1 MMRQLKTGL
10 LVLLSLIIFA
20 GAGLYAFRNS
30 LLEMLIDDQLR
41 KQGFPLQSI
50 AVLDISLNSFRL
62 YELKAGNNDELQVGK
77 ILLTWQFSDLLSGK
91 PALVEISG
99 VEVMLDLS
107 AERSAPDSMPFA
119 TTVSGKD
126 IRIPWLPVLSLEDSV
141 IRLNSVA
148 GEVTIA
154 LSGSIVHDHSNTQVI
169 RFDTIISGSL
179 GQAKGELAATLDAQG
194 NMQGKVAI
202 SEGMLNIPGVRISS
216 FSGETAFAL
225 AALHLQHV
233 QTDFALAG
241 ISLPEQKLEKP
252 VPGRTGETPTALRLG
267 DAAIDHITLKGSIHR
282 LSDSWNGELDL
293 GIKGGKLIAGAA
305 EIHQLSMAL
314 PMQVKFNPDGWHIGL
329 RNPGQV
335 ALGKINTG
343 YPLRFRDPPGFSISR
358 ADLNVTGGSHGLA
371 LKHNI
376 IVVPANFTMLAKS
389 DKSAE
394 IEVNIHPGK
403 IAAVGEMDANRNYQG
418 QLALSE
424 ASFNLP
430 QSAIQFKN
438 ISTVLYLNDSKIG
451 NAADFSIGK
460 LRHLVPEPL
469 FADLSITGDIRNKA
483 KQGESTEYALNVTGG
498 VPGLQFLKIKGAHAL
513 DSGSGTLKAE
523 VIPLNFLPG
532 NLQPGAF
539 SPALAQLGNVS
550 GQVSATAQLKW
561 STKGVHSSRGAFEM
575 RNVSFAHETAKVK
588 NLNIALNLN
597 NLLTPGSLPGQKITV
612 EKIDFG
618 IPLENLLVSY
628 QILDTNPLQVALEK
642 AQFFMMDG
650 MISVAPVI
658 IDPAAKRFDTLIRI
672 SNIDL
677 ESFFNLIKVDGLA
690 GNGRLDGQIPL
701 TIEENELTIK
711 NGHLAAKAPG
721 ILHFQSQKASQ
732 WLASAGEE
740 MNLLLQAMQDFHYTE
755 LSLTLD
761 KSVAHDLVAQ
771 LSLLG
776 NNPKVKEGQDFRLN
790 VRLET
795 DIDKILQK
803 INDGYSLSHE
813 ILRGSFR
820 LH

>member
-1 MMRQLKTGL
+1 MMRRLKTGL

-20 GAGLYAFRNS
+20 GGGLYAFRNS

-50 AVLDISLNSFRL
+50 AVLDISLNTFRL
-62 YELKAGNNDELQVGK
+62 HELKAGNNDELQVGK
-77 ILLTWQFSDLLSGK
+77 ILLTWRFSDLLSGK
-91 PALVEISG
+91 PPFVEISG

-107 AERSAPDSMPFA
+107 AERSAPDSMQFA

-141 IRLNSVA
+141 IRLHSVV
-148 GEVTIA
+148 GDMTIA

-179 GQAKGELAATLDAQG
+179 GQAKGGLAATLDAQG

-202 SEGMLNIPGVRISS
+202 SEGMLNIPEVKISS

-233 QTDFALAG
+233 QTEFALAG
-241 ISLPEQKLEKP
+241 INLPKQKLEKS
-252 VPGRTGETPTALRLG
+252 VPGQMGEAPTALKLG
-267 DAAIDHITLKGSIHR
+267 DAAIDHVTLKGSIHGP
-282 LSDSWNGELDL
+282 SGSWNGELDL
-293 GIKGGKLIAGAA
+293 GVEGGKLIAGAA
-305 EIHQLSMAL
+305 EIHQLSIAL

-335 ALGKINTG
+335 TVGKINTG
-343 YPLRFRDPPGFSISR
+343 YPLRFRDPPGFSIPR
-358 ADLNVTGGSHGLA
+358 ADLNVTGSPHGLA

-376 IVVPANFTMLAKS
+376 IVMPANFTILAKS
-389 DKSAE
+389 DKPDE
-394 IEVNIHPGK
+394 IEANIHPGK
-403 IAAVGEMDANRNYQG
+403 ITAVGEMDANRNYQG
-418 QLALSE
+418 QLILNE
-424 ASFNLP
+424 ASLSLP
-430 QSAIQFKN
+430 QSAIQFRN
-438 ISTVLYLNDSKIG
+438 ISTVLYLNDSEIG

-460 LRHLVPEPL
+460 LRHLASEPL

-483 KQGESTEYALNVTGG
+483 KQGKSTEYALRVTGG
-498 VPGLQFLKIKGAHAL
+498 VPGLKFLKIQGAHAL
-513 DSGSGTLKAE
+513 DSGSGMLKAE
-523 VIPLNFLPG
+523 VIPLHFLPG
-532 NLQPGAF
+532 GLQPGVF
-539 SPALAQLGNVS
+539 SPVLMQLGNVS

-561 STKGVHSSRGAFEM
+561 SAKGVHSSRGAFETH
-575 RNVSFAHETAKVK
+575 NVSFTHETAKIK
-588 NLNIALNLN
+588 NLNIALNLS
-597 NLLTPGSLPGQKITV
+597 NLLTPGSLPGQKITA
-612 EKIDFG
+612 EQIDFG
-618 IPLENLLVSY
+618 IPLENLRVSY
-628 QILDTNPLQVALEK
+628 QILDTTPPQVALEK
-642 AQFFMMDG
+642 AQFSMMDG

-658 IDPAAKRFDTLIRI
+658 IDPAAKRSDALIRI
-672 SNIDL
+672 SNVDL

-690 GNGRLDGQIPL
+690 GSGRLDGQIPL
-701 TIEENELTIK
+701 AIEENELTVK

-721 ILHFQSQKASQ
+721 ILHFQSQEVSQ

-755 LSLTLD
+755 LSLALD

-776 NNPKVKEGQDFRLN
+776 NNPEVKEGQDFRLN

-795 DIDKILQK
+795 DIDKILRK
-803 INDGYSLSHE
+803 INDGYSISHE
-813 ILRGSFR
+813 ILRRSFR

>member
-1 MMRQLKTGL
+1 MVKPLKTGL
-10 LVLLSLIIFA
+10 LVLLSFIIFA
-20 GAGLYAFRNS
+20 GVGLYAFRNS
-30 LLEMLIDDQLR
+30 LLEALINDQLR
-41 KQGFPLQSI
+41 KQDLPLQSI
-50 AVLDISLNSFRL
+50 AVLDISLSSFRL
-62 YELKAGNNDELQVGK
+62 QELKAGNHDELQVGK
-77 ILLTWQFSDLLSGK
+77 ILVNWQLRDLLAGK

-99 VEVMLDLS
+99 VEVRLDLN
-107 AERSAPDSMPFA
+107 AKRSALDSMQFA
-119 TTVSGKD
+119 TAVSGQD

-141 IRLNSVA
+141 IRLHSVD
-148 GEVTIA
+148 GDVTIA
-154 LSGSIVHDHSNTQVI
+154 VSGSIVHDHSNTQVI

-179 GQAKGELAATLDAQG
+179 GQAKGGLAATLDAQG
-194 NMQGKVAI
+194 NVQGKIAI
-202 SEGMLNIPGVRISS
+202 SQGRLNIPGVKISG

-233 QTDFALAG
+233 QTDFAFAG
-241 ISLPEQKLEKP
+241 ISLLEQKLEKP
-252 VPGRTGETPTALRLG
+252 VPAQMGETSTALRLG
-267 DAAIDHITLKGSIHR
+267 DAAIDHATLKGGIYR
-282 LSDSWNGELDL
+282 LSGSWNGEFDL
-293 GIKGGKLIAGAA
+293 GIDGGELIAGPA

-335 ALGKINTG
+335 ALGKIITG
-343 YPLRFRDPPGFSISR
+343 YPLRFRDPPGFSISQ
-358 ADLNVTGGSHGLA
+358 ADLNVTGGLHGLA

-376 IVVPANFTMLAKS
+376 IVMPENLTMLVKS

-403 IAAVGEMDANRNYQG
+403 IAAVGEVNVNRNYQG
-418 QLALSE
+418 QLTLSE

-430 QSAIQFKN
+430 QPAIQFKN
-438 ISTVLYLNDSKIG
+438 ISAILYLNDSEIG

-460 LRHLVPEPL
+460 LQHLASEPL
-469 FADLSITGDIRNKA
+469 FADLSITGDVRNKA
-483 KQGESTEYALNVTGG
+483 KQGKSTEYALSVTGD
-498 VPGLQFLKIKGAHAL
+498 VAGLQFLKIKGAHVL
-513 DSGSGTLKAE
+513 DSGSGMLKAE
-523 VIPLNFLPG
+523 VVPLNFLPG
-532 NLQPGAF
+532 SLQPRVF
-539 SPALAQLGNVS
+539 SPVLAQLDNVS
-550 GQVSATAQLKW
+550 GQVSAIAQLKW
-561 STKGVHSSRGAFEM
+561 STKGVHSSRGALEM
-575 RNVSFAHETAKVK
+575 RNVSFTHETAKIK
-588 NLNIALNLN
+588 DLNIALNLN

-612 EKIDFG
+612 EQIDFG
-618 IPLENLLVSY
+618 IPLENLLISY
-628 QILDTNPLQVALEK
+628 QILDTSPPQVALEK
-642 AQFFMMDG
+642 AQFSMMDG
-650 MISVAPVI
+650 VISVAPVT
-658 IDPAAKRFDTLIRI
+658 IDPAAKFSDMLIRI

-690 GNGRLDGQIPL
+690 GSGHLDGQVPL
-701 TIEENELTIK
+701 TIEEDQLTIK
-711 NGHLAAKAPG
+711 SGHLAAKAPG

-761 KSVAHDLVAQ
+761 KSVAHDLVAR

-790 VRLET
+790 IRLET

-803 INDGYSLSHE
+803 INYGYSLSHE